1 MKQRFLQLGLP
12 LLSKELIEMA
22 NRRRTYVIRTVYA
35 LLFLG
40 CVGFIYMDSL
50 APQINNPLAI
60 LGRGREIFQAMVFLQ
75 FVAIY
80 LLLPAITCSVI
91 TQEKERNSLG
101 LLLITRLSPATII
114 LEKYLGRLISM
125 LTFLMLGLPILAFAY
140 SLGGVSPAMF
150 INGLWLLILTMFQ
163 IAALGVM
170 CSSFFRTTVAAFIA
184 TYLLGFLMLF
194 GLPIAYELNL
204 LFYRDVVNLIVDVLQ
219 RVPYLGELFQRGNRP
234 NAEINFLFF
243 APYWFDRFSWTP
255 GGASVV
261 KTFIFSLPIFIST
274 LFFLL
279 LAKLFLVR
287 RAFIP
292 ANNLLLNIFKKLDRL
307 FSKINNNRVTRGIV
321 LVKDTVSLP
330 DSNPIAWRETSK
342 KSLGTFR
349 YLFRILVLLEVPTLF
364 LCIVTAIGNPSPVV
378 PGAVILLWLIWGLS
392 VLLLAVSATSLIA
405 GERSHETLDV
415 LLTTPISGSELLDQK
430 ITGVKRLCRVL
441 LIPLL
446 TIVLFETW
454 WKWEHAQ
461 MGRRNQ
467 YESQWLA
474 YLVGSLLMLGIY
486 LPMLVYL
493 FCWIGMKIKSQTKA
507 ILAALGGIIV
517 WCLLPFILAFPLFI
531 MIPNLNEDSILYG
544 LFLGPAS
551 YLVLNEIAE
560 FQEFGSMWIPLVVNA
575 IIYGGCLMLF
585 RTLCRNHIDENLG
598 RLGYDNTNY
607 YRPDIDSIDGI
618 SFDQPSQL
626 SSDI

>member
-1 MKQRFLQLGLP
+1 MKQRSLQLGLP

-22 NRRRTYVIRTVYA
+22 NRRRTYIIRTVYA

-40 CVGFIYMDSL
+40 WMAFAFMDRMAS
-50 APQINNPLAI
+50 QMSNPLAM
-60 LGRGREIFQAMVFLQ
+60 LGRGREIFRAMIEMQ

-80 LLLPAITCSVI
+80 LLLPAITCGVI

-114 LEKYLGRLISM
+114 LEKYLGRLIPM

-150 INGLWLLILTMFQ
+150 INGLWLLLLSMLQ
-163 IAALGVM
+163 IAALGVL
-170 CSSFFRTTVAAFIA
+170 CSSFFRTTVGAFIA
-184 TYLLGFLMLF
+184 TYLFGFLLLF

-204 LFYRDVVNLIVDVLQ
+204 LYYQNVANLVTDALQ
-219 RVPYLGELFQRGNRP
+219 RIPYLGDMFLRRNRGNE
-234 NAEINFLFF
+234 EINFLFF
-243 APYWFDRFSWTP
+243 APYWFNRFSWNP
-255 GGASVV
+255 GGFSVF
-261 KTFIFSLPIFIST
+261 KTFIFSLPILLST
-274 LFFLL
+274 FVFLTFAQFFLV
-279 LAKLFLVR
+279 K
-287 RAFIP
+287 RAFLP
-292 ANNLLLNIFKKLDRL
+292 SNNIILKIFKKLDHL
-307 FSKINNNRVTRGIV
+307 FSNINNNRVTRGIV
-321 LVKDTVSLP
+321 LVNDNVRLP
-330 DSNPIAWRETSK
+330 ESKPIAWRETSK

-349 YLFRILVLLEVPTLF
+349 YLFRILVLLEVPVLF
-364 LCIVTAIGNPSPVV
+364 LCIVIATGSPEPIVM
-378 PGAVILLWLIWGLS
+378 GAVLLLWLIWGIT
-392 VLLLAVSATSLIA
+392 VLFLAVSATSLIA

-430 ITGVKRLCRVL
+430 ISGVKRLCLVL

-446 TIVLFETW
+446 TIVLFEAW
-454 WKWEHAQ
+454 WKWENAQ
-461 MGRRNQ
+461 MNRGNPYQ
-467 YESQWLA
+467 AQWLP
-474 YLVGSLLMLGIY
+474 YLVGSLLTLGIY

-507 ILAALGGIIV
+507 ILTALGCILV

-531 MIPNLNEDSILYG
+531 LTPNLNEESVLYG

-560 FQEFGSMWIPLVVNA
+560 FHDFGSMWIPMVVNS
-575 IIYGGCLMLF
+575 IIYGGCLLLF
-585 RTLCRNHIDENLG
+585 RTLCRNHIDEKLG
-598 RLGYDNTNY
+598 RLGYDNSSY
-607 YRPDIDSIDGI
+607 YRPDLDSIDGI
-618 SFDQPSQL
+618 SFEQPSQL

>member
-1 MKQRFLQLGLP
+1 MKRRLLPLGLP
-12 LLSKELIEMA
+12 LLSKELTEMA
-22 NRRRTYVIRTVYA
+22 NRRRTYIIRTIYA

-40 CVGFIYMDSL
+40 CVGFIYMDSMV
-50 APQINNPLAI
+50 PQMSNPLAM

-80 LLLPAITCSVI
+80 LLLPAITCGVI

-101 LLLITRLSPATII
+101 LLLITRLSPSTII

-125 LTFLMLGLPILAFAY
+125 MTFLMLGLPILAFAY

-150 INGLWLLILTMFQ
+150 INGLWLLILAMFQ
-163 IAALGVM
+163 IAALGVL

-184 TYLLGFLMLF
+184 TYLLGFLLLF
-194 GLPIAYELNL
+194 GSAIASELNL
-204 LFYRDVVNLIVDVLQ
+204 LFYGDIIRALNKVVNQI
-219 RVPYLGELFQRGNRP
+219 PGFNNNFSRGRMDL
-234 NAEINFLFF
+234 EFLFF

-255 GGASVV
+255 GSNSVV
-261 KTFIFSLPIFIST
+261 KTLIFSLPILLST
-274 LFFLL
+274 LVSLMF
-279 LAKLFLVR
+279 AHYFLVR
-287 RAFIP
+287 RAFLP
-292 ANNLLLNIFKKLDRL
+292 SNNFLLNIFKSLDRL
-307 FSKINNNRVTRGIV
+307 FSSINNNRVTRGIV
-321 LVKDTVSLP
+321 LVNDYVHLP
-330 DSNPIAWRETSK
+330 ESKPIAWRETSK

-349 YLFRILVLLEVPTLF
+349 YLFRILVLLEVPILF
-364 LCIVTAIGNPSPVV
+364 LCIIIATSNPEPIV
-378 PGAVILLWLIWGLS
+378 PGAVILLWIIWGLT
-392 VLLLAVSATSLIA
+392 VLFLAVSATSLIA

-430 ITGVKRLCRVL
+430 IAGVKRLCMVL

-446 TIVLFETW
+446 TIVLFEAW
-454 WKWEHAQ
+454 WKWENSQ
-461 MGRRNQ
+461 MNRGNQ
-467 YESQWLA
+467 YESQWLP
-474 YLVGSLLMLGIY
+474 YLIGSLLTLGIY

-507 ILAALGGIIV
+507 ILAALGGIIA

-531 MIPNLNEDSILYG
+531 LIPRLNTDSIIYG

-551 YLVLNEIAE
+551 YVVLNEIAE
-560 FQEFGSMWIPLVVNA
+560 FHEFGSTWIPLVVNA
-575 IIYGGCLMLF
+575 MIYGGCLLLF

-598 RLGYDNTNY
+598 RLGYDNNSY
-607 YRPDIDSIDGI
+607 YRPDIDSVEGI
-618 SFDQPSQL
+618 SFGQQSPL

>member
-1 MKQRFLQLGLP
+1 MKQHFLPTGLP

-22 NRRRTYVIRTVYA
+22 NRRRTYIIRTVYA

-40 CVGFIYMDSL
+40 CVGFIYMDNL
-50 APQINNPLAI
+50 APLMTNPLAM
-60 LGRGREIFQAMVFLQ
+60 LGRGRDIFKAMVSLQ
-75 FVAIY
+75 FAAIY
-80 LLLPAITCSVI
+80 ILLPAITCGVI

-150 INGLWLLILTMFQ
+150 VNGLWLLLLAMLQ
-163 IAALGVM
+163 VAALGVL
-170 CSSFFRTTVAAFIA
+170 CSSYFRTTVAAFIA
-184 TYLLGFLMLF
+184 TYLIGFLMLF

-204 LFYRDVVNLIVDVLQ
+204 LYYQNAADLIVDVIQ
-219 RVPYLGELFQRGNRP
+219 RIPYLGELLPPGNRP
-234 NAEINFLFF
+234 NQEINFLFY
-243 APYWFDRFSWTP
+243 APYWFDRFSWTA
-255 GGASVV
+255 GGTSVV
-261 KTFIFSLPIFIST
+261 RTVIFSIPILLST
-274 LFFLL
+274 FVFLIF
-279 LAKLFLVR
+279 AHFYLVR
-287 RAFIP
+287 RAFLP
-292 ANNLLLNIFKKLDRL
+292 SNNFLLKVFKKLDLL

-321 LVKDTVSLP
+321 LVKDNVRLP
-330 DSNPIAWRETSK
+330 ESKPIAWRETSK

-349 YLFRILVLLEVPTLF
+349 YLFRILVLMEVPILF
-364 LCIVTAIGNPSPVV
+364 LCIIIATGDPQPIV
-378 PGAVILLWLIWGLS
+378 PGAVMLLWLIWGITALF
-392 VLLLAVSATSLIA
+392 LAVSATSLIA

-415 LLTTPISGSELLDQK
+415 LLTTPISGAELLDQK
-430 ITGVKRLCRVL
+430 IAGVKRLCLVL

-454 WKWEHAQ
+454 WKWENFQ
-461 MGRRNQ
+461 MNRGHQ
-467 YESQWLA
+467 YETQWLP
-474 YLVGSLLMLGIY
+474 YLVGSLLTLGIY

-507 ILAALGGIIV
+507 ILTALGSILV

-531 MIPNLNEDSILYG
+531 LIPNLKEDSVLYG

-551 YLVLNEIAE
+551 YLVMNEVAE
-560 FQEFGSMWIPLVVNA
+560 FHAFGSAWPPLVVNA
-575 IIYGGCLMLF
+575 IIYGGCLLLF

-598 RLGYDNTNY
+598 RLGYNNSSY
-607 YRPDIDSIDGI
+607 YRPDFDSIDGI
-618 SFDQPSQL
+618 SFDQQSPL
-626 SSDI
+626 SSDL